1 MTRRVHRSALVAA
14 PAERMFELIDR
25 VEDYPQFLPWCVA
38 TRLIERR
45 EDLVSAT
52 VTVGWKH
59 LRIEVTT
66 RNPKHAPERME
77 IHLEGGTFRHFLG
90 LWELRPLGSR
100 GCKVDF
106 TLEYELALPGADR
119 VAGQLIDH
127 AADRMVDAF
136 VERAEREAEAARG
149 GPALAIAAAVPP
161 SPPPP
166 GEQVSTPGPAL
177 GTGGVEDSDGPL
189 AVDAPNA
196 APSPAPEA
204 PAATFAAGRA
214 AEPGPAAGSTIG
226 PQPR

>member
-45 EDLVSAT
+45 DDLVSAT

-66 RNPKHAPERME
+66 RNPMHAPERME

-149 GPALAIAAAVPP
+149 GPASAPDAGIPP
-161 SPPPP
+161 SPPSL
-166 GEQVSTPGPAL
+166 EQVSAQELALEPETAQSLARPAP
-177 GTGGVEDSDGPL
+177 VSDPS
-189 AVDAPNA
+189 ANAPRASA
-196 APSPAPEA
+196 APPGSS
-204 PAATFAAGRA
+204 TTGLGS
-214 AEPGPAAGSTIG
+214 EPGLAAGSTIG

>member
-1 MTRRVHRSALVAA
+1 
-14 PAERMFELIDR
+14 MFELIDR

-149 GPALAIAAAVPP
+149 APVP
-161 SPPPP
+161 SADAEMPPPR
-166 GEQVSTPGPAL
+166 EQVSTPGL
-177 GTGGVEDSDGPL
+177 
-189 AVDAPNA
+189 
-196 APSPAPEA
+196 
-204 PAATFAAGRA
+204 
-214 AEPGPAAGSTIG
+214 
-226 PQPR
+226 

>member
-1 MTRRVHRSALVAA
+1 
-14 PAERMFELIDR
+14 MFDLIDR

-45 EDLVSAT
+45 NDQVSAT

-66 RNPKHAPERME
+66 RNPKRVPERME

-136 VERAEREAEAARG
+136 VDRAEREAQAARG
-149 GPALAIAAAVPP
+149 ASAPALEAETAPCAPP
-161 SPPPP
+161 AR
-166 GEQVSTPGPAL
+166 EQMGAPGPAL
-177 GTGGVEDSDGPL
+177 GNGSDEDPARSAAVGVRQADP
-189 AVDAPNA
+189 PA
-196 APSPAPEA
+196 APAVALPANPTAHQAAQPSPP
-204 PAATFAAGRA
+204 
-214 AEPGPAAGSTIG
+214 AGSTIG

>member
-14 PAERMFELIDR
+14 PAERMFDLIDH

-45 EDLVSAT
+45 DDQVSAT

-66 RNPKHAPERME
+66 RNPKRVPERME

-136 VERAEREAEAARG
+136 VERAEREPEATRG
-149 GPALAIAAAVPP
+149 TPALALDAEIPP
-161 SPPPP
+161 SPSPSR
-166 GEQVSTPGPAL
+166 EQVSTPGLAV
-177 GTGGVEDSDGPL
+177 GTGSGGGL
-189 AVDAPNA
+189 AKTAAVDVPDADP
-196 APSPAPEA
+196 APSPMAA
-204 PAATFAAGRA
+204 AATAEQGT
-214 AEPGPAAGSTIG
+214 EPGAAAGSTIG

>member
-45 EDLVSAT
+45 DDLVSAT

-149 GPALAIAAAVPP
+149 APVP
-161 SPPPP
+161 SADAEMPPPR
-166 GEQVSTPGPAL
+166 EQVSTPGLALDSETDQSLVRPATV
-177 GTGGVEDSDGPL
+177 GDPS
-189 AVDAPNA
+189 ANAPR
-196 APSPAPEA
+196 A
-204 PAATFAAGRA
+204 PAAPPGSATTGRRS
-214 AEPGPAAGSTIG
+214 EPGPPAGSTIG
-226 PQPR
+226 PESR